1 MMLRAL
7 AGLVVADSLHRAPA
21 ASSGDSMLGV
31 YIALASLFLTV
42 AVVLTRIAYMAGQQ
56 TAFKNEALQRL
67 TAIETAMEQ
76 GDANRITREE
86 LNARFGEVRAQLEAV
101 SLRMGDSVRIMTEA
115 LKR

>member
-1 MMLRAL
+1 MSQFLAAL
-7 AGLVVADSLHRAPA
+7 FVADSLHRAPA

-42 AVVLTRIAYMAGQQ
+42 AVVIARVAFMAGQQ

-67 TAIETAMEQ
+67 SAIETAMEA
-76 GDANRITREE
+76 GDASRITREE
-86 LNARFGEVRAQLEAV
+86 LNARFGEVRAQLSAV
-101 SLRMGDSVRIMTEA
+101 SDRMSDSVRIMTEA